1 MPLITVVRDRCLI
14 CRSVKLEE
22 ALSGPFMVCT
32 ECRQMQSRYEQ
43 RAPRPE
49 EVCKGHGA
57 GARR

>member
-1 MPLITVVRDRCLI
+1 
-14 CRSVKLEE
+14 VKLEE